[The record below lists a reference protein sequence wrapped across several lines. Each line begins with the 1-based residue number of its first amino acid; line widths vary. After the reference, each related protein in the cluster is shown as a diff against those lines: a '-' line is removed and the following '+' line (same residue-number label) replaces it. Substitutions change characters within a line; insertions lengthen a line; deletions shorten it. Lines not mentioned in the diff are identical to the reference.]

1 MLKASHFTR
10 QERQARS
17 ARTRDLHLYHAAF
30 DKIGFG
36 DSLLG
41 ALRVQPLSMKVDI
54 QRGSSY
60 YLSLGADLHT
70 RVIKVQM
77 WPGMSYG
84 FKSVKRASLYGA
96 FLVRR

>member
-30 DKIGFG
+30 DKLGFG

-60 YLSLGADLHT
+60 YLSLGVDLHT

-77 WPGMSYG
+77 WPGISLPVI
-84 FKSVKRASLYGA
+84 SVAKDNRSAVVLR
-96 FLVRR
+96 F

>member
-10 QERQARS
+10 KERQARS

-41 ALRVQPLSMKVDI
+41 ALRIQPVSMTVSI
-54 QRGSSY
+54 ERSSPF
-60 YLSLGADLHT
+60 YLSYTVDHSAQT
-70 RVIKVQM
+70 VKVKL
-77 WPGMSYG
+77 WGDIALPVL
-84 FKSVKRASLYGA
+84 SVAKDNRSAVVLR
-96 FLVRR
+96 F